1 MVTLMGQWNYAG
13 ENKLPSSGN
22 DEQKSINNAI
32 PGQLEEYDAQM
43 EPCLSDNPE

>member
-1 MVTLMGQWNYAG
+1 MVSFIAQWNYAR

-22 DEQKSINNAI
+22 NEQRLINNAI